1 MAQIISATTRVG
13 RRASA
18 RDRHLFAARTLLDQA
33 RDHLSRSEAGLALEN
48 AYLAAL
54 RTAGARIVVSEVL
67 ARRKRLPSSAWDK
80 LAMVDGAGLARS
92 QEFSGYSAWRSRVSS
107 DIERDP
113 DVGRVGDLLDRVEV
127 FLAEVEVDAGWR
139 SANDVA
145 A

>member
-13 RRASA
+13 HRVSA

-54 RTAGARIVVSEVL
+54 RTAGARIAVSEVL
-67 ARRKRLPSSAWDK
+67 AKRKRLPSSAWDK
-80 LAMVDGAGLARS
+80 LALVDGAGFARS
-92 QEFSGYSAWRSRVSS
+92 QEFSGYSAWRSHVGSG
-107 DIERDP
+107 IERDP
-113 DVGRVGDLLDRVEV
+113 DAGLVGDLLDRAEA
-127 FLAEVEVDAGWR
+127 FLAEVEVGAGWR
-139 SANDVA
+139 SSDGDA